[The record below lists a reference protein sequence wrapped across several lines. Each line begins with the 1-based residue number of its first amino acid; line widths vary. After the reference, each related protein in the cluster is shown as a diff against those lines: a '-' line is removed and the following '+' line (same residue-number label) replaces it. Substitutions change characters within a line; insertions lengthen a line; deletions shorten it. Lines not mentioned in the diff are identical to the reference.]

1 MVIIMS
7 NNNTSYKSAYGV
19 GDGKLYIASGRL
31 TEKQLRRE
39 EYLAGESEG
48 GCRLVYSAKSFPIK
62 DIHGK
67 VVTVLRYG
75 EKTVISGRLRRLD
88 VGVLAALTGCPV
100 ERSDYSDTLC
110 LGGGGSERREVS
122 ALLVCPLPDGD
133 EFSVMTHGAAV
144 SGIDMRLD
152 VSRDSAAAFE
162 IVSCGDDSRLSI
174 TCEEVG

>member
-1 MVIIMS
+1 MS
-7 NNNTSYKSAYGV
+7 NDNTSTMSTMSAYGV
-19 GDGKLYIASGRL
+19 GDGKLYIAAGRL
-31 TEKQLRRE
+31 TEDELRCE

-48 GCRLVYSAKSFPIK
+48 GCRLTYSAKSFPVK

-88 VGVLAALTGCPV
+88 VRVLAALTGCPV
-100 ERSDYSDTLC
+100 ETTDYRNTLC
-110 LGGGGSERREVS
+110 LGGGGDERREVS

-133 EFSVMTHGAAV
+133 EFAVMTHGAAI

-152 VSRDSAAAFE
+152 INRDSAASFE
-162 IVSCGDDSRLSI
+162 IISSGEDSSLSI
-174 TCEEVG
+174 SCTEVG